1 MTLDDVAAGSGT
13 DSGALPHGESQTRV
27 AQAESRGWTPLA
39 VDCTP
44 KIRALEALAS
54 LPDVEP
60 VASVGYSSK
69 GNALVIGGD
78 ERAVAAAAR
87 LSPSLPV
94 TLLLTSR
101 PSAQAAALAN
111 ADLGDASFPIWGGKV
126 SALKGYLGN
135 FSVTITDLAAV
146 RDAGDR
152 GLPGA
157 AGAVFDLVIDFSDP
171 PLFGHHTP
179 PQGYWR
185 IAGDASLETALAEAR
200 EAVGEFEK
208 PRFFAYRENLCA
220 HSRSGIEGCNNCID
234 VCSTEAIATDGD
246 HVKVDPHLCMGCGA
260 CATVC
265 PSGAMSFQFPRVADR
280 GAQLKALLA
289 AYREAGGSDACV
301 LFHNGTDGRELLAAS
316 ALAGQGL
323 PARVIPMESWHVA
336 SVGIDL
342 LLGAVALGANQVAVL
357 SAGSEAPEY
366 GIALRAQMDLAQSI
380 LAALGYAGRHFALV
394 ESADPRA
401 AADALQALAPAA
413 VPPAAAT
420 FALSN
425 DKRTAVEFAVE
436 HFAKHAPT
444 PVTEIALAAG
454 RALWRDPGRQ
464 GEVHAVPRLRRGLP
478 RVGDH
483 GWRRR
488 PDAALPR
495 AQLRAVRAVRAD
507 LPGGRHHP
515 AAAAPARPG
524 GARGAGAQRNGALPL
539 RVLRQAL
546 RHEADGRRDAR
557 PAVGALDVRRRRGP
571 QAPADVRRL
580 PRGRH
585 DVQQERSL
593 GAEALARGRGTSG
606 TKT

>member
-13 DSGALPHGESQTRV
+13 DSGALPHDESPTR
-27 AQAESRGWTPLA
+27 AAHAESRGWTSPA

-54 LPDVEP
+54 LPAVEP
-60 VASVGYSSK
+60 IASVGYSSK

-78 ERAVAAAAR
+78 ERAVAAAVR

-101 PSAQAAALAN
+101 PSAQAAALAK

-126 SALKGYLGN
+126 TALKGYLGN
-135 FSVTITDLAAV
+135 FSVTLADLAAV
-146 RDAGDR
+146 RDAGAR

-185 IAGDASLETALAEAR
+185 VADDASLETALAEAP

-289 AYREAGGSDACV
+289 AYREAGGRDACV

-316 ALAGQGL
+316 AAAGQGL

-342 LLGAVALGANQVAVL
+342 LLGRRRARREPGGGAFGRLGGAGIRAPR
-357 SAGSEAPEY
+357 SAGRWRSRNRSSRRWAT
-366 GIALRAQMDLAQSI
+366 
-380 LAALGYAGRHFALV
+380 
-394 ESADPRA
+394 
-401 AADALQALAPAA
+401 PAA
-413 VPPAAAT
+413 ISRSSSPRTRARRSTRCRRWPRRPSRPSRRPSPCPT
-420 FALSN
+420 TSGPRSN
-425 DKRTAVEFAVE
+425 SPSSISRSMRRRRS
-436 HFAKHAPT
+436 
-444 PVTEIALAAG
+444 TEIALAAG
-454 RALWRDPGRQ
+454 APY
-464 GEVHAVPRLRRGLP
+464 GEIRVDKAKCTLCLACAGACPESAIMDGADVPMLRFLERNCVQCGLCERTCPEDAITLAPRLLLGPQAREA
-478 RVGDH
+478 RVLNETV
-483 GWRRR
+483 
-488 PDAALPR
+488 P
-495 AQLRAVRAVRAD
+495 V
-507 LPGGRHHP
+507 
-515 AAAAPARPG
+515 
-524 GARGAGAQRNGALPL
+524 PL

-606 TKT
+606 TR

>member
-27 AQAESRGWTPLA
+27 AQAESRGWTALA

-94 TLLLTSR
+94 TLLLISR

-185 IAGDASLETALAEAR
+185 IADDASLETALAEAR

-280 GAQLKALLA
+280 GTQLKALLA
-289 AYREAGGSDACV
+289 AYREAGGRDACV
-301 LFHNGTDGRELLAAS
+301 LFHNGTDGRDLLAAS

-323 PARVIPMESWHVA
+323 PSRVIPMESWHVA

-366 GIALRAQMDLAQSI
+366 GSALRGQMDLAQSI

-394 ESADPRA
+394 ESADPRT

-425 DKRTAVEFAVE
+425 DKRTAVEFAIE
-436 HFAKHAPT
+436 HFTKHAPT
-444 PVTEIALAAG
+444 PVTEIPLAAG
-454 RALWRDPGRQ
+454 APY
-464 GEVHAVPRLRRGLP
+464 GEIRVDKAKCTLCLACAGACPESAIMDGADVPMLRFLERNCVQCGLCERTCPEDAITLQPRLL
-478 RVGDH
+478 
-483 GWRRR
+483 
-488 PDAALPR
+488 L
-495 AQLRAVRAVRAD
+495 
-507 LPGGRHHP
+507 
-515 AAAAPARPG
+515 
-524 GARGAGAQRNGALPL
+524 
-539 RVLRQAL
+539 
-546 RHEADGRRDAR
+546 
-557 PAVGALDVRRRRGP
+557 GP
-571 QAPADVRRL
+571 QAREARVLNETVPFHCVSCGKPFGTKQMVDAMLGRLSGHSMFADGAALRRL
-580 PRGRH
+580 QMCADCRVV
-585 DVQQERSL
+585 DMMSNKNEVSVL
-593 GAEALARGRGTSG
+593 KL
-606 TKT
+606 